1 MPTITPVLRPLNIA
15 DLIDAS
21 VRLYRANFTSFLG
34 ITAVVYGPLAAVQIV
49 FAFFAANWAEKGA
62 LDKVDDPLAMLTM
75 LSPLLLVG
83 GVFGLLTLLLVPLGQ
98 GALTA
103 AVSHR
108 YLGRTLT
115 VTEAYEA
122 LKDCWGSLI
131 GATIL
136 VGLLTAVGMM
146 LCIIPGIYIAVTLML
161 VAPVIVLEGATVNNS
176 FARSRW
182 LVQGEWWHCFGTIVL
197 LSLIVGI
204 VASAVSWPIS
214 MIAALLL
221 QDHPALGQ
229 ALSQGVG
236 AVAGLIV
243 QPVQIIGLVLLYYDL
258 RIRKEGFDLKL
269 LAESLGEEAPV
280 MPAKLELPPPPP
292 PPPYAR

>member
-1 MPTITPVLRPLNIA
+1 M
-15 DLIDAS
+15 
-21 VRLYRANFTSFLG
+21 RLYRANFTSFLG
-34 ITAVVYGPLAAVQIV
+34 ITAVVYGPLSAVQIV
-49 FAFFAANWAEKGA
+49 FAFYAANWAEKGA
-62 LDKVDDPLAMLTM
+62 WDNIEDPLAILAM

-83 GVFGLLTLLLVPLGQ
+83 GVFGLLSLLLVPLGQ

-115 VTEAYEA
+115 VSEAYEA

-146 LCIIPGIYIAVTLML
+146 LCIIPGVYIAVTLML
-161 VAPVIVLEGATVNNS
+161 VAPVIVLEGATVNGS

-182 LVQGEWWHCFGTIVL
+182 LVQGEWGRCFGTIVL

-258 RIRKEGFDLKL
+258 RIRKEGFDLQL

-280 MPAKLELPPPPP
+280 MPPKLELPPPPP